1 MSAAPPW
8 RRRWALA
15 RWESG
20 LLFRNGEQI
29 LLAFIIPI
37 MLLIALQWWRPEDAP
52 LAVVLTAS
60 LLATA
65 FTSLAIGLGFERRSG
80 SLRYLA
86 TTPLTTAD
94 ILIGKVLSQ
103 GGLALASAAG
113 VLIVGVV
120 LGMAVSPVAALVL
133 LPLAAVTFAC
143 WAFWLAGTLRAEA
156 VLAVA
161 NATFLVLVV
170 FGGVVVPA
178 AELPAVAAPIVRW
191 LPSALLADGLRE
203 FSVVSVLGLLP
214 WLLIGGFL
222 ARRRFRWDA

>member
-1 MSAAPPW
+1 MSAAPSW
-8 RRRWALA
+8 QRRWALA

-20 LLFRNGEQI
+20 LLYRNGEQI

-37 MLLIALQWWRPEDAP
+37 ILLTALQWWRPTDDP
-52 LAVVLTAS
+52 LAIVLTAS

-86 TTPLTTAD
+86 TTPLTTGD
-94 ILIGKVLSQ
+94 ILIGKALSQ

-113 VLIVGVV
+113 VLLVGLV
-120 LGMAVSPVAALVL
+120 LGLSVSPLAAGLL
-133 LPLAAVTFAC
+133 LPLAAATFAC

-161 NATFLVLVV
+161 NATFLVLVI

-178 AELPAVAAPIVRW
+178 ADLPGVAGNIVQW
-191 LPSALLADGLRE
+191 LPSALLADGLRS
-203 FSVVSVLGLLP
+203 FTATSALGLLP
-214 WLLIGGFL
+214 WLLVGAFL